1 MKDILPYLKPY
12 RRRIALAMLLVAAA
26 TVCDLLLP
34 TIMNDILNNGVRQ
47 SDFAYIVRCCAW
59 MLAVAA
65 AGLAALLAGRKIS
78 CDVVAGPPGGGG
90 GCVFHCPTGPN
101 DTMLPLTGPA
111 FYPFLFPSFTASR
124 NTLDGLKAGM
134 EWAGITIVV
143 FFVMLRA
150 TFSALSLTMKLP
162 NPRKNTSSP
171 AIIVSFMFLINASTT
186 ASAAVFSTPV

>member
-78 CDVVAGPPGGGG
+78 CDVVAGFNADLRTD
-90 GCVFHCPTGPN
+90 VFSLVNNMTFEEFNSIGAAALLSPVNLRHRHRLLGRIDDLRQPHYDSG
-101 DTMLPLTGPA
+101 A
-111 FYPFLFPSFTASR
+111 
-124 NTLDGLKAGM
+124 
-134 EWAGITIVV
+134 V
-143 FFVMLRA
+143 FRRCHSGA
-150 TFSALSLTMKLP
+150 AQGRDDEP
-162 NPRKNTSSP
+162 DP
-171 AIIVSFMFLINASTT
+171 
-186 ASAAVFSTPV
+186 AAVRPGDFS

>member
-1 MKDILPYLKPY
+1 M
-12 RRRIALAMLLVAAA
+12 
-26 TVCDLLLP
+26 P
-34 TIMNDILNNGVRQ
+34 TGCLWTDEPEERGGVR
-47 SDFAYIVRCCAW
+47 
-59 MLAVAA
+59 AVYQ
-65 AGLAALLAGRKIS
+65 KTQ
-78 CDVVAGPPGGGG
+78 PPLTG

-150 TFSALSLTMKLP
+150 TFSALFLTMKLP